1 MHLDLVTMSAVSI
14 VVTAILGVVLVLT
27 WARERENPFVGWW
40 GLAQLFQSIGI
51 LIAAITS
58 AANAADLVSFGP
70 ATMLLAESLKWKA
83 AREFENRRFPWPL
96 LFVGPLMFLGIVHSG
111 LIQSFDARLFLMST
125 IIGLYNLAVAC
136 ELERGRDERLVS
148 RKPAIVL
155 LVFTAIGQLSW
166 LPLILSQPIGEV
178 GRVYSS
184 DWFPFVLIVT
194 LSLRVALAF
203 LVLAMS
209 KERQES
215 KQRVGALTDPL
226 TGLPNRRALFE
237 ATDALVGRGLTP
249 ELVPVSVLL
258 FDLDRFKET
267 NDGYGHLVGD
277 RVLGI
282 FASTLRGHF
291 GKGATV
297 ARLGGEEFAAI
308 LPGADAKTAV
318 EVGEAVRV
326 SFASSAALVDGMAV
340 GGTVSVGVACN
351 LGSDCDFG
359 ALFRQADVALYAA
372 KRAGRNRVELVG
384 PTRLRSPKRCAPRSE
399 QGCSV
404 PRARRRSSMTLP
416 KSESFSSSFGHSTG
430 RG

>member
-1 MHLDLVTMSAVSI
+1 MHLDLVTMSAVNI
-14 VVTAILGVVLVLT
+14 AVTAILGVVLLLT
-27 WARERENPFVGWW
+27 WVRERSSIFIGWW
-40 GLAQLFQSIGI
+40 GLAQLVQAVGI
-51 LIAAITS
+51 LIAAIAS
-58 AANAADLVSFGP
+58 AANAADLVSLGP
-70 ATMLLAESLKWKA
+70 ATMLIAESLKWKA

-96 LFVGPLMFLGIVHSG
+96 LFAGPLAFLGIVHSG
-111 LIQSFDARLFLMST
+111 VIQSFDARLFLMST

-136 ELERGRDERLVS
+136 ELERGRDERLTS
-148 RKPAIVL
+148 RKPAIAL

-166 LPLILSQPIGEV
+166 LPLLLSKPIGEV
-178 GRVYSS
+178 GQVYTS

-215 KQRVGALTDPL
+215 KQRAGALTDPL

-237 ATDALVGRGLTP
+237 VADALAQRSLTR
-249 ELVPVSVLL
+249 ENIPVSVLL

-267 NDGYGHLVGD
+267 NDGFGHLVGD

-282 FASTLRGHF
+282 FASTLKGHF
-291 GKGATV
+291 GHDATI

-308 LPGADAKTAV
+308 LPGADAKAAV
-318 EVGEAVRV
+318 ERGEAVR
-326 SFASSAALVDGMAV
+326 SAYAFSAALVDGMAV
-340 GGTVSVGVACN
+340 GGTVSVGVASN
-351 LGSDCDFG
+351 LGSDCDLS

-384 PTRLRSPKRCAPRSE
+384 PRQTALSEALHATIRTRTQRPEGEMPIEHDA
-399 QGCSV
+399 
-404 PRARRRSSMTLP
+404 A
-416 KSESFSSSFGHSTG
+416 
-430 RG
+430 

>member
-1 MHLDLVTMSAVSI
+1 MHLDLVTMSAVNI
-14 VVTAILGVVLVLT
+14 AVTAILGVVLLLT
-27 WARERENPFVGWW
+27 WVRERSSIFIGWW
-40 GLAQLFQSIGI
+40 GLAQLVQAVGI
-51 LIAAITS
+51 LIAAIAS
-58 AANAADLVSFGP
+58 AANAADLVSLGP
-70 ATMLLAESLKWKA
+70 ATMLIAESLKWKA

-96 LFVGPLMFLGIVHSG
+96 LFAGPLAFLGIVHSG
-111 LIQSFDARLFLMST
+111 VIQSFDARLFLMST

-136 ELERGRDERLVS
+136 ELERGRDERLTS
-148 RKPAIVL
+148 RKPAIAL

-166 LPLILSQPIGEV
+166 LPLLLSKPIGEV
-178 GRVYSS
+178 GQVYTS

-215 KQRVGALTDPL
+215 KQRAGALTDPL

-237 ATDALVGRGLTP
+237 VADALAQRSLTR
-249 ELVPVSVLL
+249 ENIPVSVLL

-267 NDGYGHLVGD
+267 NDGFGHLVGD

-282 FASTLRGHF
+282 FASTLKGHF
-291 GKGATV
+291 GHDATI

-308 LPGADAKTAV
+308 LQGADAKAAV
-318 EVGEAVRV
+318 EAGEAVRS

-340 GGTVSVGVACN
+340 GGTVSVGVASN
-351 LGSDCDFG
+351 LGCDCDLG
-359 ALFRQADVALYAA
+359 SLFRQADIALYAA

-384 PTRLRSPKRCAPRSE
+384 PDQGALSEALHATIRTRPHGGDGDAAIE
-399 QGCSV
+399 
-404 PRARRRSSMTLP
+404 
-416 KSESFSSSFGHSTG
+416 HSAA
-430 RG
+430 

>member
-1 MHLDLVTMSAVSI
+1 MHLDLVTMSAVNI
-14 VVTAILGVVLVLT
+14 AVTAILGVVLLLT
-27 WARERENPFVGWW
+27 WVRERSSIFIGWW
-40 GLAQLFQSIGI
+40 GLAQLVQAVGI
-51 LIAAITS
+51 LIAAIAS
-58 AANAADLVSFGP
+58 AANASDLVSLGP
-70 ATMLLAESLKWKA
+70 ATMLIAESLKWKA

-96 LFVGPLMFLGIVHSG
+96 LFAGPLAFLGIVHSG
-111 LIQSFDARLFLMST
+111 VIQSFDARLFLMST

-136 ELERGRDERLVS
+136 ELERGRDERLTS
-148 RKPAIVL
+148 RKPAIAL

-166 LPLILSQPIGEV
+166 LPLLLSKPIGEV
-178 GRVYSS
+178 GQVYTS

-215 KQRVGALTDPL
+215 KQRAGALTDPL

-237 ATDALVGRGLTP
+237 VADALAQRSLTR
-249 ELVPVSVLL
+249 ENIPVSVLL

-267 NDGYGHLVGD
+267 NDGFGHLVGD

-282 FASTLRGHF
+282 FASTLKGHF
-291 GKGATV
+291 RHDATI

-308 LPGADAKTAV
+308 LQGADAKAAV
-318 EVGEAVRV
+318 EAGEAVRS

-340 GGTVSVGVACN
+340 GGTVSVGVASN
-351 LGSDCDFG
+351 LGCDCDLG
-359 ALFRQADVALYAA
+359 SLFRQADIALYAA

-384 PTRLRSPKRCAPRSE
+384 PDQGALSEALHATIRTRPHGGDGGAAIE
-399 QGCSV
+399 
-404 PRARRRSSMTLP
+404 
-416 KSESFSSSFGHSTG
+416 HSAA
-430 RG
+430 

>member
-14 VVTAILGVVLVLT
+14 AVTAILGVVLVLT
-27 WARERENPFVGWW
+27 WARERENPFIGWW
-40 GLAQLFQSIGI
+40 GLAQLIQAVGI
-51 LIAAITS
+51 LIAAIAS
-58 AANAADLVSFGP
+58 AANAADFVSLGP

-83 AREFENRRFPWPL
+83 AREFESRRFPWPL
-96 LFVGPLMFLGIVHSG
+96 LFAGPLAFLGIVHSG

-136 ELERGRDERLVS
+136 ELERGADERLVS
-148 RKPAIVL
+148 RKPAIAL
-155 LVFTAIGQLSW
+155 LVFIAIGQFSW
-166 LPLILSQPIGEV
+166 LPLILSKPIGEV
-178 GRVYSS
+178 GHVYSS
-184 DWFPFVLIVT
+184 DWFPFVIIVT
-194 LSLRVALAF
+194 LSLRVALTF

-237 ATDALVGRGLTP
+237 AADALAHRGLTP
-249 ELVPVSVLL
+249 KTIPVSVLL

-291 GKGATV
+291 GKGTTV
-297 ARLGGEEFAAI
+297 ARVGGEEFAAI

-318 EVGEAVRV
+318 EVGEAVR
-326 SFASSAALVDGMAV
+326 SAYASSAAFVDGMAV
-340 GGTVSVGVACN
+340 GSTVSVGVASN
-351 LGSDCDFG
+351 LGSDCDLG
-359 ALFRQADVALYAA
+359 ALFRQADAALYAA

-384 PTRLRSPKRCAPRSE
+384 PE
-399 QGCSV
+399 QGALSEALHATIRTR
-404 PRARRRSSMTLP
+404 PHRAEGEAP
-416 KSESFSSSFGHSTG
+416 IEHDAA
-430 RG
+430 